1 MRYEFSINDI
11 PCEQLGVTIGRGS
24 VDALHA
30 TVQRK
35 DYITNENAS
44 INGVQYLTDNEYMPK
59 IASRDVS
66 IVVYLEAASKESYW
80 TAYNRLCNLLNA
92 GVVRITEMVYED
104 GLDDTDTYVVYRL
117 LFTSCPQFRQYNRR
131 TTKLLLH
138 LTEPDPTN
146 RNI

>member
-1 MRYEFSINDI
+1 M
-11 PCEQLGVTIGRGS
+11 
-24 VDALHA
+24 
-30 TVQRK
+30 QRK

-59 IASRDVS
+59 FASRDVS
-66 IVVYLEAASKESYW
+66 IVVYLEAANKESYW

-117 LFTSCPQFRQYNRR
+117 IFKSCTQFSEYNGRMA
-131 TTKLLLH
+131 KLLLRF
-138 LTEPDPTN
+138 TEPDPTN

>member
-1 MRYEFSINDI
+1 MIYEFSINDI

-30 TVQRK
+30 PVQRK

-59 IASRDVS
+59 FASRDVS
-66 IVVYLEAASKESYW
+66 IVVYLEATSKESYW

-92 GVVRITEMVYED
+92 GVVRITETVYED
-104 GLDDTDTYVVYRL
+104 GADDTDTYVVYRRIVK
-117 LFTSCPQFRQYNRR
+117 SC
-131 TTKLLLH
+131 T
-138 LTEPDPTN
+138 
-146 RNI
+146 